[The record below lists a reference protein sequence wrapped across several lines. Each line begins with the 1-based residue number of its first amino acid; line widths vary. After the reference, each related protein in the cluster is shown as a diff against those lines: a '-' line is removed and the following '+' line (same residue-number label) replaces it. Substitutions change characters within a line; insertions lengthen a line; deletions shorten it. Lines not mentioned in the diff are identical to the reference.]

1 MKIFKRI
8 RRFFR
13 MRYARTI
20 VKITKG
26 SHSSRDLGLTDIQKT
41 ALTIFNKLVRDV
53 DAELLYAPLSDKLL
67 IQKGNIFLSV
77 NKASN
82 GCILNISGIDE
93 TANMNYHYDV
103 WLGDYCY
110 YKIKTRFTKS
120 VDKRRSDVETE
131 LVNRDK
137 ESLQK
142 ILNDIRKN
150 EN

>member
-13 MRYARTI
+13 IRYARTI
-20 VKITKG
+20 VSITKRANSG
-26 SHSSRDLGLTDIQKT
+26 IDSDLTDIQRT
-41 ALTIFNKLVRDV
+41 ALRIFNKLVRDEN
-53 DAELLYAPLSDKLL
+53 AELLYAPLSDKLL
-67 IQKGNIFLSV
+67 IQKDNIFLSV
-77 NKASN
+77 NKSSN
-82 GCILNISGIDE
+82 GCILNISGVDE

-103 WLGDYCY
+103 WFGDYY
-110 YKIKTRFTKS
+110 YHKIKTRFTKS

-142 ILNDIRKN
+142 ILNDITKN